1 MSHPVDL
8 DRIEQEVLRRFQPA
22 NPITEAIALKLAQT
36 LYHQQRT
43 ENLLEYAR
51 SFPTHRIDA
60 MPEAKRTVFQQNMR
74 KVRDRLTELKRVS
87 REYSNALL
95 AGAKPST
102 SILQ

>member
-1 MSHPVDL
+1 MSQPVDL
-8 DRIEQEVLRRFQPA
+8 DQIEQEVIRRFQPA

-43 ENLLEYAR
+43 QNLLEYAR
-51 SFPTHRIDA
+51 SFPTHKIDA
-60 MPEAKRTVFQQNMR
+60 LPDSKRTVFQQNLR
-74 KVRDRLTELKRVS
+74 KLRDRLLELKRVS

-102 SILQ
+102 SSLQ